1 MLEDAGIIRVSPL
14 QISLSA
20 CRECLSEYYYWDQT
34 GHPGEALAYDL
45 LQRYHL

>member
-20 CRECLSEYYYWDQT
+20 CRESLSEYYYWDQT
-34 GHPGEALAYDL
+34 GHTGEALAYDL
-45 LQRYHL
+45 LQRYLL